1 MLQSTYL
8 VPQSLHQFQAYFFH
22 HILEL
27 YSKQIYSKLRKNFY
41 NRNLRV
47 ICGNLNSFKIRIDTN
62 LWTKFDKTDRSVPPL
77 APVLEVATL
86 LRISFSS
93 EKQSKEEVQVSQRE
107 DRLRFETVLRSC
119 GYEVIPIQSFF
130 FFKWSL
136 KSRPLGFLLA
146 FWNFWCT
153 DVQQMLISFHFL
165 FFVSVNEATKILGD
179 LLFILQC
186 KKK

>member
-130 FFKWSL
+130 FNGVS
-136 KSRPLGFLLA
+136 SQDHQVS
-146 FWNFWCT
+146 FWHSG
-153 DVQQMLISFHFL
+153 ISGAPMC
-165 FFVSVNEATKILGD
+165 NK
-179 LLFILQC
+179 C
-186 KKK
+186 